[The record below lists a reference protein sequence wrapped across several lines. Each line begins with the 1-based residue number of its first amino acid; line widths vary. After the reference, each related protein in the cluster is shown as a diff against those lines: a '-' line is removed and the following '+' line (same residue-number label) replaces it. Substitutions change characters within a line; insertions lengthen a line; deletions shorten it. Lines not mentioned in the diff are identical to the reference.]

1 METTA
6 CGSWKSMLDNRAK
19 ADIVNVK
26 TVMDAYAQRRERES
40 TLHKKAS
47 GEWLNP
53 LQCMIEIDCGTCPQ
67 LGRPRSHLG
76 LVYAGT
82 DQAGHDGNRFQT
94 YDCLRRLTG
103 SRRPPFR
110 VLGHPEVGGIGVYM
124 HENAASH
131 VHDNTFEQC
140 EASQKKKRSEAS
152 MCDIPYC
159 PLRASRPP
167 AQHKRLPSPK
177 RQRSGGW
184 CRKK

>member
-1 METTA
+1 
-6 CGSWKSMLDNRAK
+6 
-19 ADIVNVK
+19 
-26 TVMDAYAQRRERES
+26 
-40 TLHKKAS
+40 
-47 GEWLNP
+47 
-53 LQCMIEIDCGTCPQ
+53 MIEIDCGTCPQ

-152 MCDIPYC
+152 MCDMPYC
-159 PLRASRPP
+159 PLRTSRPP
-167 AQHKRLPSPK
+167 AHPGLPEGFPRASRGLLMGKTLFRLLERTNRRVYPAFH
-177 RQRSGGW
+177 
-184 CRKK
+184 RKSRHSAFANRLVHENNLLQSSAHRH

>member
-1 METTA
+1 
-6 CGSWKSMLDNRAK
+6 
-19 ADIVNVK
+19 
-26 TVMDAYAQRRERES
+26 
-40 TLHKKAS
+40 
-47 GEWLNP
+47 
-53 LQCMIEIDCGTCPQ
+53 MIEIDCGTCPQ

-152 MCDIPYC
+152 TCDMPYC
-159 PLRASRPP
+159 PRATRQKKDMLGSGASLRMSVR
-167 AQHKRLPSPK
+167 KCIYLLSTEGLNPSFFV
-177 RQRSGGW
+177 
-184 CRKK
+184 

>member
-1 METTA
+1 
-6 CGSWKSMLDNRAK
+6 
-19 ADIVNVK
+19 
-26 TVMDAYAQRRERES
+26 
-40 TLHKKAS
+40 
-47 GEWLNP
+47 
-53 LQCMIEIDCGTCPQ
+53 MIELDCGTCPQ

-140 EASQKKKRSEAS
+140 EASQKKKSSQERAPQSRRAPEEVLLAVLGAHTSLTPRGHARQVARQRGEVRCRNAS
-152 MCDIPYC
+152 TRTTLLVLDGTRRGSTAPR
-159 PLRASRPP
+159 RAS
-167 AQHKRLPSPK
+167 KNMCTRLEE
-177 RQRSGGW
+177 
-184 CRKK
+184 

>member
-1 METTA
+1 
-6 CGSWKSMLDNRAK
+6 
-19 ADIVNVK
+19 
-26 TVMDAYAQRRERES
+26 
-40 TLHKKAS
+40 
-47 GEWLNP
+47 
-53 LQCMIEIDCGTCPQ
+53 MIEIDCGTCPQ

-110 VLGHPEVGGIGVYM
+110 VLGHPEVGSIGVYM

-140 EASQKKKRSEAS
+140 EASQKKKSSQERAPQSRRAPEEVLLAVLGAHPS
-152 MCDIPYC
+152 LTPRGHAR
-159 PLRASRPP
+159 PLHALHGWRPP
-167 AQHKRLPSPK
+167 ALGR
-177 RQRSGGW
+177 RSAASSRSHSTLAARAKAQGEA
-184 CRKK
+184 

>member
-1 METTA
+1 
-6 CGSWKSMLDNRAK
+6 
-19 ADIVNVK
+19 
-26 TVMDAYAQRRERES
+26 
-40 TLHKKAS
+40 
-47 GEWLNP
+47 
-53 LQCMIEIDCGTCPQ
+53 MIEIDCGTCPQ

-110 VLGHPEVGGIGVYM
+110 VLGRPEVGGIGVYM

-152 MCDIPYC
+152 MCAMPYC
-159 PLRASRPP
+159 PRTT
-167 AQHKRLPSPK
+167 
-177 RQRSGGW
+177 RQKEQVEWRGCSAKFQPHMYLHGEYRW
-184 CRKK
+184 REVQPVLFV

>member
-1 METTA
+1 MT
-6 CGSWKSMLDNRAK
+6 
-19 ADIVNVK
+19 
-26 TVMDAYAQRRERES
+26 
-40 TLHKKAS
+40 
-47 GEWLNP
+47 
-53 LQCMIEIDCGTCPQ
+53 EIDCGTCPQ

-76 LVYAGT
+76 LVYAET

-140 EASQKKKRSEAS
+140 EASQKKKSSQERAPQSRRAPEEVLLAVLGAHPSLTPSGHARRCDCRGPLQVAAEEAPGLDS
-152 MCDIPYC
+152 APQL
-159 PLRASRPP
+159 PWPGVGLSARKLQRRAG
-167 AQHKRLPSPK
+167 ATE
-177 RQRSGGW
+177 
-184 CRKK
+184 KK